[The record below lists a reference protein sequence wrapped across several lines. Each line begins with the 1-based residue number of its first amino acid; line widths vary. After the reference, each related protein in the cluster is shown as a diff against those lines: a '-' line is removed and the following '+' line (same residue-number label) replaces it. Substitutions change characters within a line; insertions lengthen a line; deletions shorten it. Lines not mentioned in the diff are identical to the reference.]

1 MNYYS
6 CDKLRT
12 EFIVYLIYLFITGIR
27 LYLCV
32 YIYIYM
38 NVNYHKDCSLSSQ
51 LYMQF
56 LVRLTDGR
64 QKP

>member
-12 EFIVYLIYLFITGIR
+12 EFIVHLIYLFITGIR

-32 YIYIYM
+32 YICI

-51 LYMQF
+51 LHMQF
-56 LVRLTDGR
+56 LIRLTDGR
-64 QKP
+64 QKL